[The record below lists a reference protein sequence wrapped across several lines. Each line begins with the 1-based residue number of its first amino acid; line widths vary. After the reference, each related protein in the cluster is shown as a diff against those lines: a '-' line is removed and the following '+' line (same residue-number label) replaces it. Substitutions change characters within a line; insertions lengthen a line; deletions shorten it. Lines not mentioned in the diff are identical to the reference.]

1 MWKNKLKLEEGESL
15 RLDNKYEK
23 GSLGQEE
30 VELYSVVDRQ
40 GQVTGSVQYTDHT
53 SIKAPFRNSLHL
65 LQLEKGGNTLVD
77 ERWSE

>member
-1 MWKNKLKLEEGESL
+1 MWKNKLKLEEGEAL

-40 GQVTGSVQYTDHT
+40 GQVKGSIQYIDHT
-53 SIKAPFRNSLHL
+53 SIKAPFRQTRHL
-65 LQLEKGGNTLVD
+65 VQREKGGKTLVD